1 MSDVKDL
8 KQRFL
13 KVYSSL
19 PIGTR
24 KEIIL
29 VLKEHG
35 PVTWQSAY
43 IEVDN
48 DTKLG
53 AEILKKLGELKII

>member
-1 MSDVKDL
+1 MSDAKDL
-8 KQRFL
+8 KQKFL
-13 KVYSSL
+13 KVYASL

-24 KEIIL
+24 REIIL
-29 VLKEHG
+29 VLKEEG
-35 PVTWQSAY
+35 PITWGSAY

-53 AEILKKLGELKII
+53 TEILKKLEELKII

>member
-1 MSDVKDL
+1 MSGTKDL

-13 KVYSSL
+13 KVYASL
-19 PIGTR
+19 PLGAR

-29 VLKEHG
+29 VLKEQG

-53 AEILKKLGELKII
+53 MEILKKLEELKII